1 MRTELERLTS
11 RYGTDMTVTGIFGEV
26 AIRGFFQAV
35 NTKSWQSM
43 ESVASPMG
51 AVSRGQYLFLGP
63 MEAVIHEGDA
73 LTLGSKSYVFRRVEP
88 YYYEEEAVYLW
99 GLCVEKGVNDTWG
112 SQS

>member
-1 MRTELERLTS
+1 MS
-11 RYGTDMTVTGIFGEV
+11 RYGTDMTVTGIFGEI

-51 AVSRGQYLFLGP
+51 AV
-63 MEAVIHEGDA
+63 IHEGDT

-88 YYYEEEAVYLW
+88 YYYQNQPLYQW

-112 SQS
+112 IRSLS